1 MKPGAAESP
10 WTARFCVLSRVRTQE
25 YERSLRPCLALVQDT
40 SATTRYSEMGSR
52 RTVGRLLFAVLLAI
66 AVAILLVVLLTWGV
80 GAGGSGVD

>member
-1 MKPGAAESP
+1 
-10 WTARFCVLSRVRTQE
+10 
-25 YERSLRPCLALVQDT
+25 
-40 SATTRYSEMGSR
+40 MGSR